1 MVTPL
6 PAWADRYRYPARPIT
21 SSARHDCRQCVK
33 CVLVSHQDYCL
44 ASDTW
49 INDGR
54 QAVICGDFEA
64 VDEPE
69 ECDDDAI
76 PASPDAPGE
85 EAAFRRD
92 R

>member
-1 MVTPL
+1 MPAPL
-6 PAWADRYRYPARPIT
+6 PAWFSRLRYDARPIR
-21 SSARHDCRQCVK
+21 SASWDDCRKCKK

-64 VDEPE
+64 QPE
-69 ECDDDAI
+69 I
-76 PASPDAPGE
+76 E
-85 EAAFRRD
+85 EAE
-92 R
+92 